1 MEYIFDDNGN
11 QLLPEPKTVAQVN
24 EYIKCLIEEEVILQD
39 ILVCGEVSNFKRH
52 TSGHFYFTLK
62 DNSSEIKAVMFRS
75 YSQKVRFKVENGQKV
90 IIRARV
96 GVFEQAGT
104 YQLYVYTIQ
113 PEGIGDLHFAYEQL
127 KSRLLEEGLFDDAHK
142 KDIPKYPQK
151 IGVITSQTGAAIRDI
166 INVATRRNPF
176 VKLVLFPA
184 LVQGED
190 APNELISGIQYFN
203 IEKNVDVIIIGR
215 GGGSI
220 EDLWAFNDEN
230 LARAI
235 YNSDIPV
242 ISGVGHE
249 IDFTICDFVADIRAA
264 TPSAAAEIAT
274 PSYKEIISLIDN
286 FKSRSISVL
295 QSCLNENKFRLE
307 KISSSKIFLKPE
319 IMLEIPYMKLI
330 SLENRLNNDFKIII
344 NKNRIKFTEKAVRI
358 NSLNPLDILSRGF
371 ATVKKNDKVI
381 KSIDNLEINDEIDIR
396 LTDGS
401 LKAIISSK
409 ERN

>member
-176 VKLVLFPA
+176 VNLVLFPA

-330 SLENRLNNDFKIII
+330 SLENRLNNGFKIII

>member
-176 VKLVLFPA
+176 VNLVLFPA

-330 SLENRLNNDFKIII
+330 SLENRLNNYFKIII